1 MADIAVLGHGVVGS
15 GVLEVL
21 MTHKESIAR
30 RADVEIHVKHILD
43 LRDFP
48 GLPYSHLFTKDF
60 NIILN
65 CLLYTSPSPRD
76 RG

>member
-21 MTHKESIAR
+21 LTHRESITR
-30 RADVEIHVKHILD
+30 RAKEEIRVKHILD

-48 GLPYSHLFTKDF
+48 QLPTPG
-60 NIILN
+60 
-65 CLLYTSPSPRD
+65 CSPRILTKFCKT
-76 RG
+76 RM